1 MSVKI
6 DELVSVELIFDSR
19 KKSVYPRR
27 LKWQNRIYAI
37 DKIGLHHTVR
47 RGRDLFHIFS
57 VSARNSFFR
66 LSFNTDNLHWRLEE
80 VEEGIN

>member
-6 DELVSVELIFDSR
+6 DESVSVELIFDSS

-27 LKWQNRIYAI
+27 FKWQNKIYTI

-57 VSARNSFFR
+57 VSAKDTFFR
-66 LSFNTDNLHWRLEE
+66 LNLNTDNLHWRLEE
-80 VEEGIN
+80 VDE